1 MTKKE
6 GCLYDFKIISLLIL
20 VHSLMRKILL
30 GVIISLVVVFTFRY
44 CENKQEDEIMLKESS
59 ALIQEQIKNVGKL
72 VVTEGHFSEVFT
84 YKNSKGVFGDL
95 ISAEKKAVVI
105 VNAEVT
111 IGYDLSKIEYHIDE
125 VNKTLQILRIPE
137 EEIKISPDFEYYD
150 MQADYLN
157 PFEAKDY
164 NSIKKTVRESL
175 MKKIVA
181 SELKSNAQNRLISEL
196 SKFFIVT
203 RSLDWTL
210 EYNQKPI
217 SNLTELN
224 NIDAILQ

>member
-1 MTKKE
+1 
-6 GCLYDFKIISLLIL
+6 
-20 VHSLMRKILL
+20 MRKILF
-30 GVIISLVVVFTFRY
+30 GVILTLIVVFTFRY
-44 CENKQEDEIMLKESS
+44 CNDKQEDKIVLKESS

-105 VNAEVT
+105 VNADVT
-111 IGYDLSKIEYHIDE
+111 IGYDLSKIEYKIDE
-125 VNKTLQILRIPE
+125 ATKTLQILSIPK

-164 NSIKKTVRESL
+164 NSIKETVNKSL
-175 MKKIVA
+175 MKKIEA
-181 SELKSNAQNRLISEL
+181 SDLKSNAQNRLISEL
-196 SKFFIVT
+196 SKFFMLT
-203 RSLDWTL
+203 NSLGWTL
-210 EYNQKPI
+210 EYNQNPI
-217 SNLTELN
+217 SELSELN
-224 NIDAILQ
+224 NLERIFD

>member
-1 MTKKE
+1 
-6 GCLYDFKIISLLIL
+6 
-20 VHSLMRKILL
+20 MRKILF
-30 GVIISLVVVFTFRY
+30 GVIITLVVLFTFKY
-44 CENKQEDEIMLKESS
+44 CDEKQEDKIVIKEST

-105 VNAEVT
+105 VNADVT
-111 IGYDLSKIEYHIDE
+111 IGYDLSKIEYQIDE
-125 VNKTLQILRIPE
+125 ETKTLKILSIPK

-164 NSIKKTVRESL
+164 NSIKETVKKSL
-175 MKKIVA
+175 TKKVEA

-196 SKFFIVT
+196 SKFFMLT
-203 RSLDWTL
+203 NSLGWTL
-210 EYNQKPI
+210 EYNQSPI
-217 SNLTELN
+217 SELGELN
-224 NIDAILQ
+224 NLKNILN